1 MKKLFSLLFVILV
14 CATTAFAADP
24 STAFAADPGQVVKV
38 DAQSITVHW
47 QTPESDIPGRSD
59 LDSSKKHGMGGGY
72 GGSSHQFTFKLTPQT
87 TYWQGGKQVTV
98 ASIQKGATVK
108 VTATHG
114 VASRV
119 DIL

>member
-14 CATTAFAADP
+14 CATTAFAAP
-24 STAFAADPGQVVKV
+24 PGQVLKV
-38 DAQSITVHW
+38 DTQSITLHW
-47 QTPESDIPGRSD
+47 QVQKSGIS
-59 LDSSKKHGMGGGY
+59 KHGNANGGY
-72 GGSSHQFTFKLTPQT
+72 GGSTREFTFKLTPQT
-87 TYWQGGKQVTV
+87 TYWQGEKQVTV

-108 VTATHG
+108 VTSAHG